1 MTTEETKTPES
12 GGEEIFKLA
21 PFNPSSAQIQEKAV
35 EHLSLSAKDVLFDL
49 GCGDGRLLV
58 AAAENV
64 PGLRCVGVEMDIVFV
79 TRAIATIGSLKD
91 DLKSRIDIREG
102 DVLKLENEIRPEVEP
117 AIEPASIGGECQ
129 RLTLMEDATA
139 IYLFILPKG
148 IVKIMPIL
156 EAIVQRR
163 KKEKRDFRIL
173 SYMFKIHEWEP
184 TMVDRTSKGDCP
196 IYLYDY
202 KFASEN

>member
-21 PFNPSSAQIQEKAV
+21 PFNPSSAQIQEKAI

-58 AAAENV
+58 AAAEKV

-79 TRAIATIGSLKD
+79 TRALVTIESLTD

-117 AIEPASIGGECQ
+117 ASIGEECR

-148 IVKIMPIL
+148 IVKIMSIL

-163 KKEKRDFRIL
+163 QEEKRDFRIL

-184 TMVDRTSKGDCP
+184 TIVDRTSKGDCP
-196 IYLYDY
+196 IYLYDF
-202 KFASEN
+202 KFANEN

>member
-12 GGEEIFKLA
+12 GGIEIFRLA
-21 PFNPSSAQIQEKAV
+21 PFNPSSAQIQEKAI

-58 AAAENV
+58 AAAEKV
-64 PGLRCVGVEMDIVFV
+64 PGLRCVGVEMDVVFV
-79 TRAIATIGSLKD
+79 SRAIVTIGSLND

-102 DVLKLENEIRPEVEP
+102 DVLKLEEEVRLEFEPVSIR
-117 AIEPASIGGECQ
+117 

-156 EAIVQRR
+156 EAIIQRR
-163 KKEKRDFRIL
+163 REEKRDFRIL
-173 SYMFKIHEWEP
+173 SYMFKVHEWEP
-184 TMVDRTSKGDCP
+184 TIVDRTSKGDCP
-196 IYLYDY
+196 IYLYDF

>member
-1 MTTEETKTPES
+1 MSTEETKTPES

-21 PFNPSSAQIQEKAV
+21 PFNPSSAQIQKMAID
-35 EHLSLSAKDVLFDL
+35 HLSLSAKDVLFDL
-49 GCGDGRLLV
+49 GCGDGRFLV
-58 AAAENV
+58 AAAEKV
-64 PGLRCVGVEMDIVFV
+64 PGLRCVGVEMDVVFV

-102 DVLKLENEIRPEVEP
+102 DVLKLENEIPP
-117 AIEPASIGGECQ
+117 DIDPASIR

-156 EAIVQRR
+156 EALLQRR
-163 KKEKRDFRIL
+163 REEKRDFRIL

-184 TMVDRTSKGDCP
+184 TIVDRTSKGDCP
-196 IYLYDY
+196 IYLYDF
-202 KFASEN
+202 KFAIED

>member
-21 PFNPSSAQIQEKAV
+21 PFNPSSAQIQEKAI
-35 EHLSLSAKDVLFDL
+35 EHLSLSENDVLFDL

-58 AAAENV
+58 AAAERV
-64 PGLRCVGVEMDIVFV
+64 PGLRCVGVEMDVVFV
-79 TRAIATIGSLKD
+79 NRAINTIGSLEDD
-91 DLKSRIDIREG
+91 DLKSRVDIREG
-102 DVLKLENEIRPEVEP
+102 DVLKLENEIRVEVEP
-117 AIEPASIGGECQ
+117 TSIGEKCR

-139 IYLFILPKG
+139 LYLFILPKG

-163 KKEKRDFRIL
+163 QEEKRDFRIL
-173 SYMFKIHEWEP
+173 SYMFKIHEWEA
-184 TMVDRTSKGDCP
+184 TTVDRTSKGDCP
-196 IYLYDY
+196 IYLYDF
-202 KFASEN
+202 KFASVN